1 MSEPPAK
8 VQRVEYKYSNWEHVH
23 EDFLKKT
30 DENIESKSKEQSP
43 KVEVKSQP
51 PQPVP
56 LYINDPEYL
65 NFLGHLL
72 QQKKIIVDQLTHL
85 TLGYRT
91 YFEYSKY
98 VNKRLVELFFL
109 QLNILPD
116 EIYFNMVFKEQE
128 YKDKLLFVKKRIL
141 QIEIMCVEVLKKK
154 NKFNSELL
162 YFSCKF
168 PLLYQIIKPF
178 Y

>member
-8 VQRVEYKYSNWEHVH
+8 VQCVGSKDLKGVQFPENFSSKTEEKVKAQVDIDDEARV
-23 EDFLKKT
+23 
-30 DENIESKSKEQSP
+30 
-43 KVEVKSQP
+43 
-51 PQPVP
+51 PVNVP
-56 LYINDPEYL
+56 VYINDPEYI

-72 QQKKIIVDQLTHL
+72 QQKKVIVDELTHL

-91 YFEYSKY
+91 YFDYSKY

-154 NKFNSELL
+154 SKFNSELL

-178 Y
+178 N